1 MSQTTVHFDSGTEPS
16 MAGKFV
22 AAWGLLGFALLLAR
36 GIWRLWPMAAGA
48 TFEEFSA
55 WHWAAVGASL
65 IAFGYGEGYRA
76 IHRKV
81 IPRLRRRAVQLA
93 VGEGLGEGS
102 GRGEGSRRG
111 GAHVIY
117 SLLAPLYCMG
127 LLGAER
133 HLLARSW
140 GMVTA
145 IVLMILGMRFV
156 PAPWREIILIGVS
169 AALVWALLATLVE
182 TARMLRDM

>member
-1 MSQTTVHFDSGTEPS
+1 MSQAAVHRNRAQIPASG
-16 MAGKFV
+16 KLI
-22 AAWGLLGFALLLAR
+22 AAWGLIGFALLLGR

-48 TFEEFSA
+48 AFETFSLL
-55 WHWAAVGASL
+55 HWMAVAVSL
-65 IAFGYGEGYRA
+65 VAFGYGEGYRA

-81 IPRLRRRAVQLA
+81 IPRLRHRAVLLAQLT
-93 VGEGLGEGS
+93 
-102 GRGEGSRRG
+102 G
-111 GAHVIY
+111 GVPRVVY

-127 LLGAER
+127 LLGADSR
-133 HLLARSW
+133 LLARSW

-169 AALVWALLATLVE
+169 AALAWALVMTLIE
-182 TARMLRDM
+182 TTRMLREM

>member
-1 MSQTTVHFDSGTEPS
+1 MSRVAVHRNPAQIPASG
-16 MAGKFV
+16 KLV
-22 AAWGLLGFALLLAR
+22 AAWGLIGFALLLAR

-48 TFEEFSA
+48 AFETFSPL
-55 WHWAAVGASL
+55 HWMAVAVSL
-65 IAFGYGEGYRA
+65 VAFGYGEGYRA

-81 IPRLRRRAVQLA
+81 IPRLRERAVLLAHKAGGMRRA
-93 VGEGLGEGS
+93 
-102 GRGEGSRRG
+102 
-111 GAHVIY
+111 IY

-127 LLGAER
+127 LVGADIR
-133 HLLARSW
+133 LLARSW

-169 AALVWALLATLVE
+169 AALAWALVMTLVE
-182 TARMLRDM
+182 TFRMLREM